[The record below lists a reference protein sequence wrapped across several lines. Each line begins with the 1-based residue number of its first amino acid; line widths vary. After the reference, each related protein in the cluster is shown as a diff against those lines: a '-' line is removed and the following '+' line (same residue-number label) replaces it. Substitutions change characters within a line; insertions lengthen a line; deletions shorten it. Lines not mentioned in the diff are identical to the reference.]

1 MIALIAPTACGKD
14 TIKKELVKLGYESVV
29 TTTTRPMRDGEV
41 QDVSYHFIDKS
52 QFRRFKE
59 QGFFAETTS
68 YNTVHGTWY
77 YGTQLKDLENN
88 ENKVIILNPDGILSL
103 MRTIDMSDWV
113 VFFIDC
119 PEEIIKER
127 LNKRGDNPEEAERRL
142 EADRKDFVNI
152 LRLCDHRITNDG
164 RRKIDEIAHK
174 IHALYKRNAV

>member
-142 EADRKDFVNI
+142 EADRKDFINI
-152 LRLCDHRITNDG
+152 ERLCDYRITNDG
-164 RRKIDEIAHK
+164 RNKPEEIAYK
-174 IHALYKRNAV
+174 IKALYERR